1 MRSFAVDTGRDV
13 AVLLEDVDL
22 RVHDWRRRRHLA
34 RAHAQAVTEARA
46 RRDRRRAG
54 FAFGFRL
61 GVDGADGVGT
71 EELPTDGFGE
81 GVAGEG
87 SAWLGDCVSEDW
99 AGARWWF
106 GAALQG
112 QGLPTMSTSH
122 VADTTALVLP
132 AGNISVATGTPA
144 STLHDDDADV
154 AATDAT
160 TEHANAGSSDS
171 DGAAQG
177 RGRLEEEA
185 TVLRALQRGVAV
197 LQARQADACLRT
209 GETSPPLR
217 VHVYVSETWTVPTRF
232 SVPADPS
239 HLSCCAARLEVLAA
253 ANLCEDLLATWRARV
268 AARSQAFRLP
278 LPRLL
283 LAR

>member
-1 MRSFAVDTGRDV
+1 MDTGRDV

-34 RAHAQAVTEARA
+34 RAHFQAVAEARA

-61 GVDGADGVGT
+61 GVDSADGVGT
-71 EELPTDGFGE
+71 EELPTDGDGE
-81 GVAGEG
+81 DESVAGEG

-112 QGLPTMSTSH
+112 QGPPPLSTSP
-122 VADTTALVLP
+122 VNDTTALVVS
-132 AGNISVATGTPA
+132 AGNTSVATGTPA
-144 STLHDDDADV
+144 STAHDDDTDV
-154 AATDAT
+154 AAMDGT
-160 TEHANAGSSDS
+160 TEHANASSS

-177 RGRLEEEA
+177 EGLEEEA
-185 TVLRALQRGVAV
+185 AVLRALQRGVAV

-209 GETSPPLR
+209 GEGSPSLR
-217 VHVYVSETWTVPTRF
+217 VHVYVSET
-232 SVPADPS
+232 
-239 HLSCCAARLEVLAA
+239 
-253 ANLCEDLLATWRARV
+253 
-268 AARSQAFRLP
+268 
-278 LPRLL
+278 
-283 LAR
+283 

>member
-34 RAHAQAVTEARA
+34 RAHFQAVAEARA

-71 EELPTDGFGE
+71 EELPTDGFGDGDGEGE

-112 QGLPTMSTSH
+112 QGPPTTSTSP
-122 VADTTALVLP
+122 VADATAVMLP
-132 AGNISVATGTPA
+132 AGNTSVTTGTPA
-144 STLHDDDADV
+144 STAHDDDTDV
-154 AATDAT
+154 AATDGT
-160 TEHANAGSSDS
+160 TEHADASSSDSDS

-177 RGRLEEEA
+177 RGLEEEA

-209 GETSPPLR
+209 GEHPP
-217 VHVYVSETWTVPTRF
+217 S
-232 SVPADPS
+232 
-239 HLSCCAARLEVLAA
+239 
-253 ANLCEDLLATWRARV
+253 
-268 AARSQAFRLP
+268 LP
-278 LPRLL
+278 LSTPY
-283 LAR
+283 LAPI